1 MLVKIFIIDYTC
13 LGNQVCNQIFIHGT
27 MAVAAQHA
35 PDPTRGVA
43 GGGADVLL
51 WDLAHPC
58 PDVGTDVARQGID
71 N

>member
-1 MLVKIFIIDYTC
+1 
-13 LGNQVCNQIFIHGT
+13 